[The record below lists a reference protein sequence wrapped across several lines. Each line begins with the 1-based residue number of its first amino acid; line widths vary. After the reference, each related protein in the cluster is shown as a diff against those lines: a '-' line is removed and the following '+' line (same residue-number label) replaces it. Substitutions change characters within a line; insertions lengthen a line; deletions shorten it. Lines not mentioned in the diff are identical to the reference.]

1 MNNKINNLFH
11 EILIINIHFVY
22 NMIKNILLFHN

>member
-11 EILIINIHFVY
+11 EILIININFVY